1 MLERLIPIA
10 LLAAACYWYWTG
22 PYQESKAPS
31 YEKRL
36 KENALNFQRCM
47 RGESFASGATGQ
59 SSGDPEEACAAKY
72 NLYKHQ
78 GKWHSYDDV
87 RQED

>member
-22 PYQESKAPS
+22 PYQESKAPG

-36 KENALNFQRCM
+36 EENALNMQQCM
-47 RGESFASGATGQ
+47 RGESYASGATGQ
-59 SSGDPEEACAAKY
+59 SNGDPEETCAAKY
-72 NLYKHQ
+72 NLYKHR